1 MCDVEQF
8 CRGMLVCFKRRF
20 FLTFVVWV
28 CMDDNTPVGQLVRM
42 QKHYIVYNEQAYRKR
57 EDCSSK
63 LLHYIFQAC
72 SHRC

>member
-8 CRGMLVCFKRRF
+8 CRGMLVCFKWRF
-20 FLTFVVWV
+20 FLTFVVRV
-28 CMDDNTPVGQLVRM
+28 CMDDDASIGQFVRM
-42 QKHYIVYNEQAYRKR
+42 QEYDIIYNEQAYCKR